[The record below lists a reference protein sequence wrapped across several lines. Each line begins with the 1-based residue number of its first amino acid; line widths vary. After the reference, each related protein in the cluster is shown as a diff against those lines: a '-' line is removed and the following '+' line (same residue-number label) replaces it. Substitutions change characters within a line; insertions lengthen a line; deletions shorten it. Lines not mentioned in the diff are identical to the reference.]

1 MKKILTLLFLC
12 ISFLGFSQKIKNKDG
27 IILVDKIEYIKLSE
41 DKVSRRCYIISNLKG
56 EDLLYIRGTSYY
68 DAATIKP
75 TTPGH
80 YTDGNVFY
88 FEVLSADL
96 NTIYFENR
104 PSGSP
109 FNSLYTENTIS
120 NLYNGGA
127 INTDGTLN
135 IEKLE
140 ILSKK
145 IGFEFSK
152 KSEAANSRGTNTQT
166 IIIKEEPR
174 RSGVNINIGR

>member
-1 MKKILTLLFLC
+1 MKNAIAFLFLFV
-12 ISFLGFSQKIKNKDG
+12 SFLGFSQKIKLKDG
-27 IILVDKIEYIKLSE
+27 VILVDKVEYIKLRE

-56 EDLLYIRGTSYY
+56 EDILYIKGMDYY
-68 DAATIKP
+68 DPAEVKP
-75 TTPGH
+75 TTPG
-80 YTDGNVFY
+80 YYSDGKVFY

-120 NLYNGGA
+120 NLFNGEA
-127 INTDGTLN
+127 INSDGTLN
-135 IEKLE
+135 LEKLE

-152 KSEAANSRGTNTQT
+152 KRDAINNQRSNNT